1 MFILFLDISF
11 TGLFLIFFL
20 EITVSFKEPF
30 LLETHIQ
37 KCVEASSCFVDL
49 SFTMIARMGH
59 NSGVKFYIEIHIG
72 ESIKYL
78 LKIKFG
84 YLQFK
89 ICN

>member
-1 MFILFLDISF
+1 MFFDISF
-11 TGLFLIFFL
+11 TGLFLKFFFFL
-20 EITVSFKEPF
+20 EITVSLKEPF

-49 SFTMIARMGH
+49 RFTMIARMGH
-59 NSGVKFYIEIHIG
+59 NSGVKFYMGIHIG
-72 ESIKYL
+72 ESIKHL